1 MDDNVVVF
9 ATTMKVFA
17 IAIVYSTTCRKKHRP
32 HMGNFVVSF
41 KLLSFQ
47 CTHPWVF
54 FAIIHGSSMI

>member
-1 MDDNVVVF
+1 MDDYVVVF
-9 ATTMKVFA
+9 AITMNFFA
-17 IAIVYSTTCRKKHRP
+17 IAIVYSTTCRKKHKP
-32 HMGNFVVSF
+32 HMANFVVSI